1 MILDSL
7 ETKEKILKE
16 FLQICA
22 FDGWSKEALV
32 KAAANCGIGENFLP
46 LIFEN
51 GLLDLA
57 EFYFESQN
65 EKSAE
70 LLGSLEGKKIRDK
83 ITLSLYARFAVEKEN
98 KIMLQRL
105 INFYLNP
112 KNFTS
117 FEMGPRPAFQA
128 LQVCYNIA
136 DFIWKNIG
144 DQSTDFN
151 YYTKRATLSKII
163 FRAVSVF
170 LKDGDVNNFID
181 VEIEKVMKFEKFKSK
196 AKNLLAKNL
205 LAKNPWAKKT
215 WAKETFCEIFLNE
228 KGSPRS
234 PKEFV
239 KNLPFFRLFS

>member
-1 MILDSL
+1 MILDSP
-7 ETKEKILKE
+7 ETKQKILKE
-16 FLQICA
+16 FLKTCA
-22 FDGWSKEALV
+22 FDGWSKEALS

-70 LLGSLEGKKIRDK
+70 LLGGLEGKKIRDK
-83 ITLSLYARFAVEKEN
+83 IRLSLYARFEVEKEN
-98 KIMLQRL
+98 KIALQRL

-117 FEMGPRPAFQA
+117 LEAGPRPAFQA
-128 LQVCYNIA
+128 LQACYKIA
-136 DFIWKNIG
+136 DFIWQNIG

-151 YYTKRATLSKII
+151 YYTKRVTLGKII
-163 FRAVSVF
+163 FRTVSIF
-170 LKDGDVNNFID
+170 LKDGDINNFID
-181 VEIEKVMKFEKFKSK
+181 AEIEKVMHFEKLKSQ
-196 AKNLLAKNL
+196 AKNFLAK
-205 LAKNPWAKKT
+205 K
-215 WAKETFCEIFLNE
+215 TFCEIFLNE

-234 PKEFV
+234 PKEIV